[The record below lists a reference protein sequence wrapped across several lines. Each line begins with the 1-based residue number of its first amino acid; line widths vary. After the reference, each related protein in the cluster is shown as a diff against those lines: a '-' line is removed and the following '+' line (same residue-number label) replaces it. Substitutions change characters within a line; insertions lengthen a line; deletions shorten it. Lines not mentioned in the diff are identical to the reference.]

1 MNLSPAE
8 PIIGWQYNLSGSRF
22 LRQQAGAAV
31 VCQGVDGLRLYAPA
45 AFSAIQ
51 TDMEAVLAGGGP
63 LQRSYPL
70 LQGSGTTVLS
80 VILNAQGNPEG
91 VSALLSYTSP
101 LGAPAHDAQPNLY
114 ETIAQIIPIDLV
126 VFDAQHRFVYV
137 GEQTVKDP
145 EVRAW
150 MIGRTEA
157 EYCRLRNINDSVIS
171 GRSIAFQACIS
182 EGKVVHYEEAL
193 HRNGQVLY
201 KVRSFQPVLDGAG
214 NTQFVIGFG
223 HDITSLKESE
233 HIIRRQH
240 MAIDAVR
247 EGIGLLNKEGN
258 FYYVNQ
264 AHASIFGYA
273 SPEELLGKS
282 WKTLYGAAEIQR
294 IENEI
299 FPLLAANAHWGGETS
314 GFSKSGTVVRQE
326 VILTLLPDGD
336 LVCICRDVSEARR
349 QADELKKLALVVE
362 NTSSGVVI
370 TNAEL
375 EIEWVNA
382 GFQQIT
388 GYTLEEV
395 KGKKQSMLLR
405 EQHREMLNEIQQL
418 ALAGKPFNGE
428 LLDYTKLGVPCW
440 ISIKGQPI
448 IDEKGRVIKY
458 FTIQEDI
465 TYRKAMEQDLI
476 VAKEAAEA
484 SARSKRRFLA
494 NMSHEIRTPMNA
506 VMGLTAQLLKTEL
519 NETQRFFAN
528 TIDTAARNLL
538 TIINDILDIS
548 KIEEGKLQIECLEM
562 NLHEVLQRMM
572 HVLQHKAEEKGIAFS
587 LQIAPGLPKQAM
599 GDPYRLNQVLLNV
612 VGNAIKFT
620 EHGSVSVACNLAE
633 VQGDKVIEIAVTD
646 TGIGMDAD
654 TLKHVFEEFFSQGEQ
669 GFVRRFGGTGLGLP
683 ISKSLV
689 ELMEG
694 SLDVQS
700 LEGRGTQVLI
710 RIPYLTAELAI
721 LAEEPEAAPDFARL
735 KGCAVLLVE
744 DNKFN
749 SLVARLM
756 LRNAGLEVSL
766 AENGEEAVDA
776 VSKQDFNI
784 ILMDIQMPVMDG
796 VSATAAIRG
805 QLFCDTPI
813 IALTA
818 HALRE
823 EKDSYLAAGM
833 NDFLSKPFQEQ
844 ELLALLHK
852 WICQKNVHYV

>member
-1 MNLSPAE
+1 ML
-8 PIIGWQYNLSGSRF
+8 
-22 LRQQAGAAV
+22 AGA
-31 VCQGVDGLRLYAPA
+31 
-45 AFSAIQ
+45 
-51 TDMEAVLAGGGP
+51 GP
-63 LQRSYPL
+63 LQRTYAL
-70 LQGSGTTVLS
+70 QQGSGTT
-80 VILNAQGNPEG
+80 
-91 VSALLSYTSP
+91 LLSAIMDAEGNRAGVMGMVQVAQDYP
-101 LGAPAHDAQPNLY
+101 LPPAQQVGLF
-114 ETIAQIIPIDLV
+114 ETIAQVIPIDLV
-126 VFDAQHRFVYV
+126 VFDAAHRFVYV
-137 GEQTVKDP
+137 GEQAIRDP

-150 MIGRTEA
+150 MIGKTET
-157 EYCRLRNINDSVIS
+157 EYCQLRNLDLKVVE
-171 GRSIAFQACIS
+171 GRNAAFETCIS
-182 EGKVVHYEEAL
+182 QRKVVHYEETL
-193 HRNGQVLY
+193 VRNGQVLY
-201 KVRSFQPVLDGAG
+201 KMRSFQPVFDAAGA
-214 NTQFVIGFG
+214 TKFVIGFG
-223 HDITSLKESE
+223 HDITNVKESE

-240 MAIDAVR
+240 MAIEAVMD
-247 EGIGLLNKEGN
+247 GIGLLNKEGN
-258 FYYVNQ
+258 FYYLNK

-273 SPEELLGKS
+273 SQAELLGKS
-282 WKTLYGAAEIQR
+282 WRTLYGDTEVQR
-294 IENEI
+294 IETEI
-299 FPLLAANAHWGGETS
+299 FPVLAANGHWGGETS
-314 GFSKSGTVVRQE
+314 GISKTGNIITQE
-326 VILTLLPDGD
+326 VNLTLLPDGD

-370 TNAEL
+370 TNADL

-382 GFQQIT
+382 GFEQIT

-395 KGKKQSMLLR
+395 RGKKQSQLLR
-405 EQHREMLNEIQQL
+405 NQDSEVLTGIVSQAN
-418 ALAGKPFNGE
+418 AGNPFRGE
-428 LLDYTKLGVPCW
+428 LLDYTKAGVPCW

-448 IDEKGRVIKY
+448 LDAAGKVIKY
-458 FTIQEDI
+458 FTLQEDI

-484 SARSKRRFLA
+484 SAKSKRRFLA
-494 NMSHEIRTPMNA
+494 NMSHEVRTPMNA

-519 NETQRFFAN
+519 SDTQRFYAN
-528 TIDTAARNLL
+528 TIDSAARNLL

-548 KIEEGKLQIECLEM
+548 KIEEGKLQIACMEM
-562 NLHEVLQRMM
+562 NLHEVLQRVQ
-572 HVLQHKAEEKGIAFS
+572 HVLEHKAEEKGVTLS
-587 LQIAPGLPKQAM
+587 VSIAPGLPGQVM

-620 EHGSVSVACNLAE
+620 EQGSVLVACSLGVNQQE
-633 VQGDKVIEIAVTD
+633 GRTIEITVTD

-654 TLKHVFEEFFSQGEQ
+654 TLKHVFEEFFSQGER

-694 SLDVQS
+694 NLEVESQ
-700 LEGRGTQVLI
+700 EGRGTEV
-710 RIPYLTAELAI
+710 RICLPFIVPEVQLLP
-721 LAEEPEAAPDFARL
+721 EEPEAAPDFSKL
-735 KGCAVLLVE
+735 KGCSVLLVE

-756 LRNAGLEVSL
+756 LRSAGLEVSL
-766 AENGEEAVDA
+766 AENGEEAVVM
-776 VSKQDFNI
+776 VSRHAYDI

-796 VSATAAIRG
+796 VTATAAIRE

-823 EKDSYLAAGM
+823 EKETYLTAGM

-852 WICQKNVHYV
+852 WICQKNAHYV